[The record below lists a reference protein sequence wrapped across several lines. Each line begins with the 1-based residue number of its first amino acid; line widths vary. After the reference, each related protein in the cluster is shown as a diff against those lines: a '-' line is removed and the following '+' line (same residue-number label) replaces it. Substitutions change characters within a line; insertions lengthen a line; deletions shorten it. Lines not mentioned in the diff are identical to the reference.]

1 MGSTTNLNWFSC
13 RTSEPTVALVHL
25 PQLTQHTSRARRS
38 MKSTLLRQDS
48 SKSSKTWGFCTSD
61 TPVSMRSGGLGENTH
76 NFSGG
81 LGGGHT
87 GAKKK
92 LFFLYTQSDSSIKMM
107 SDIFAAKM
115 PCMLVSKYGH
125 KKVFPREM
133 KSTNNVLK
141 WCYYI

>member
-1 MGSTTNLNWFSC
+1 MGSTTNLSWFS
-13 RTSEPTVALVHL
+13 RRISEPTVALVHL

-61 TPVSMRSGGLGENTH
+61 TPVSMRSEVKVKTHTTFGGD
-76 NFSGG
+76 

-92 LFFLYTQSDSSIKMM
+92 LFFLYTQSDSSIEMM

-125 KKVFPREM
+125 KQVFPMEM